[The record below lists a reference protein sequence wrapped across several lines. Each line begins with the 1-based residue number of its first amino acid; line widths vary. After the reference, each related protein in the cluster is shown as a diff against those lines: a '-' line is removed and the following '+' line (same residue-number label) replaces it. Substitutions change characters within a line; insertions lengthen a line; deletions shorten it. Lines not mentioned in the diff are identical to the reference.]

1 MCIPS
6 APPSDQQLWGDSVGT
21 SLSTWIGAIVSMN
34 TDGVGT
40 VLGTTAPVA
49 ALEERLV
56 GWEPRGVPLRG
67 VPLLLGPLLL
77 QAWMLVTIE
86 DRRLLIQ
93 RARPAWHCSVT
104 GTGMG
109 RGA

>member
-6 APPSDQQLWGDSVGT
+6 APSSDQQLWGDSLCT
-21 SLSTWIGAIVSMN
+21 SLTTFIGAIVSMN
-34 TDGVGT
+34 GDGVGI
-40 VLGTTAPVA
+40 VLGITAAVA

-56 GWEPRGVPLRG
+56 GWEPWG

-77 QAWMLVTIE
+77 QRACISATIEE